1 MLVGFT
7 TIGHDST
14 LGNFNCLM
22 PGSRV
27 SGHVTMGNG
36 NLLGTGSVVLQGLT
50 IGNNV
55 TIGANSALM
64 TPAKDGHT
72 YLGCPAKKV
81 F

>member
-1 MLVGFT
+1 MNNISPQAYV
-7 TIGHDST
+7 D
-14 LGNFNCLM
+14 
-22 PGSRV
+22 PKAK
-27 SGHVTMGNG
+27 
-36 NLLGTGSVVLQGLT
+36 